1 MKTSK
6 IILISLSCLLGL
18 YALAFISAGFD
29 FALRKFFN
37 PKNEELRYETTKESK
52 AFRDGTITELYANRV
67 EYLAE
72 TDEVVKAGLRSRML
86 HVFSTIDK
94 SKLPDELVQ
103 FQNQIE
109 NEQIEYKKEHSS
121 SNLTTE

>member
-1 MKTSK
+1 MKK
-6 IILISLSCLLGL
+6 PIFIVLAFMVGIYL
-18 YALAFISAGFD
+18 LAFISAGFD
-29 FALRKFFN
+29 LTLQKFFN
-37 PKNEELRYETTKESK
+37 PKYEELRYETTKESK

-72 TDEVVKAGLRSRML
+72 KDEVVKAGLRSRML

-94 SKLPDELVQ
+94 SKLPDDLVQ

-109 NEQIEYKKEHSS
+109 TEQIEYRKEHSS
-121 SNLTTE
+121 DLNN